1 MKDEEPVFGVV
12 GPCAAGKSTLVK
24 ELLSKGY
31 QARHIAQEHSYVQD
45 MWKQIT
51 NPDILIYLDVS
62 YEISIQRT
70 DSNWSKVI
78 YDNQIQRLIHA
89 KKHADLIIETDDLTP
104 EKVLELVIGN
114 MQDVIK

>member
-1 MKDEEPVFGVV
+1 M
-12 GPCAAGKSTLVK
+12 
-24 ELLSKGY
+24 
-31 QARHIAQEHSYVQD
+31 
-45 MWKQIT
+45 
-51 NPDILIYLDVS
+51 IYLDVS